1 MAAFADKLNIDVIK
15 ELFDNVKNTTM
26 SPFISKTSKFIKMA
40 EEKGIDKI
48 SVGLEFSDDE
58 EIDLVNAGKAD
69 KAASIVNRL
78 VKYVNNLILKVK
90 EHAKLIKFNREMT
103 EVVKSEV
110 DEIKQKCEIVEKLK
124 VENEEMKEKLS
135 KTELY
140 CDEIQ
145 QRSMKGNLIISS
157 PNTRGKDSLMV
168 RKEVRCGN
176 DLRKENDAEL
186 MVRIIK
192 LKTGVELLLSDISA
206 CHALNKQGA
215 NTTYILRVIN
225 RKPGSSW
232 EVLSAGLLTGKN
244 SANGQ
249 SFTDANVFI
258 NFQLTRRRG
267 ELAKKVREAKFSKGI
282 IKYGTDQNG
291 RITVRVNATSPW
303 MEVTSIDHLAH
314 LIANPPAPKPRAWQQ
329 PLQQSQ

>member
-1 MAAFADKLNIDVIK
+1 MSGLADKLNIEAFK
-15 ELFDNVKNTTM
+15 ELFDNVKNSTM
-26 SPFISKTSKFIKMA
+26 SPFINKTSKFIEQA
-40 EEKGIDKI
+40 EEKGIAEFN
-48 SVGLEFSDDE
+48 VGLSFSDDE
-58 EIDLVNAGKAD
+58 DVLDLENGGKAD
-69 KAASIVNRL
+69 KAAGIVNRL
-78 VKYVNNLILKVK
+78 VKYVNKVILKVK

-103 EVVKSEV
+103 EVVKV
-110 DEIKQKCEIVEKLK
+110 EIDDMKKKVADVEKLK
-124 VENEEMKEKLS
+124 QEHEEIKVKLE

-157 PNTRGKDSLMV
+157 PNTKGKSSLMV
-168 RKEVRCGN
+168 RREKMIGN
-176 DLRKENDAEL
+176 DVRMENDAEL
-186 MVRIIK
+186 MIRLIK
-192 LKTGVELLLSDISA
+192 EKTGVELLLSDVSA

-215 NTTYILRVIN
+215 NATYIIRVMN
-225 RKPGSSW
+225 RRPGSSW

-244 SANGQ
+244 SATGEG
-249 SFTDANVFI
+249 FTDANVFI

-329 PLQQSQ
+329 QPQ